1 MSYANRG
8 MGFEAL
14 INLTND
20 LYNRRGLALIT
31 KLPTPMKVLGPAKVK
46 NQHVA
51 VFEKPSTVDYT
62 GVYRGRAIEFEAKS
76 THSLT
81 AWPLKDIHDHQVE
94 HLRRVDQHGGI
105 AFVLVEFVK
114 QHGIFLLTARHLLQV
129 WAAAQAGG
137 RKSIPIDDFDRMCLQ
152 VGPGRGVPVDYLAAV
167 DQLIA
172 EVETA

>member
-20 LYNRRGLALIT
+20 IYNRRGLAIIT
-31 KLPTPMKVLGPAKVK
+31 KRPTPMKVLGPAKVK

-114 QHGIFLLTARHLLQV
+114 QHAIFLITARHLLQV

-167 DQLIA
+167 DQLMA
-172 EVETA
+172 EVESA

>member
-1 MSYANRG
+1 MSHGNQG

-20 LYNRRGLALIT
+20 IYNRRGLAIIT
-31 KLPTPMKVLGPAKVK
+31 KRPTPMKVLGPAKIK

-81 AWPLKDIHDHQVE
+81 SWPLKDIHEHQVD
-94 HLRRVDQHGGI
+94 HLRKVDQHGGI

-114 QHGIFLLTARHLLQV
+114 QHAVYLLTVKHLLYA
-129 WAAAQAGG
+129 WTAAQTGG
-137 RKSIPIDDFDRMCLQ
+137 RKSIPIDEFDRLCLQ
-152 VGPGRGVPVDYLAAV
+152 VRSGRGVPVDYLAAV
-167 DQLIA
+167 DQLIM
-172 EVETA
+172 EVESA